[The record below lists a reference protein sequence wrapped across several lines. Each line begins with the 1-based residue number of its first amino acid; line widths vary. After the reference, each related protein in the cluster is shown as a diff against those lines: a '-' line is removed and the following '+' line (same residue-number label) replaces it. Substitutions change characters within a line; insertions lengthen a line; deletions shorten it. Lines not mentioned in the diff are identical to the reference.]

1 MSTLRINLH
10 IRDDV
15 SPYLYQTLI
24 ILPPRP
30 RAEFLRRIAEIG
42 LRTEH
47 NPASSPETSK
57 ASVIDSRPEAH
68 NGRAPDLAS
77 DCFGDDLFSAIRD
90 SL

>member
-15 SPYLYQTLI
+15 SPFLYQTLV

-30 RAEFLRRIAEIG
+30 RAELLRRIAEIG

-47 NPASSPETSK
+47 NPGSSPETSK
-57 ASVIDSRPEAH
+57 AIVIDKRPETSIS
-68 NGRAPDLAS
+68 RESDQAS
-77 DCFGDDLFSAIRD
+77 DFFGDDLFSAIGA

>member
-42 LRTEH
+42 LRTGH
-47 NPASSPETSK
+47 NPGSSPETSK
-57 ASVIDSRPEAH
+57 AIVIDSRPAPH
-68 NGRAPDLAS
+68 DGRVS
-77 DCFGDDLFSAIRD
+77 DPTSHFLGDDLFSAIRD